1 MAAGIDGISDKEF
14 NMVELAIMSLLITL
28 CLERNSVNLQT
39 LYSELELVT
48 RESDRSDAKAHC
60 FRQ

>member
-1 MAAGIDGISDKEF
+1 MFYLSI
-14 NMVELAIMSLLITL
+14 LSLLITL

-48 RESDRSDAKAHC
+48 RESDSSDAKAHC
-60 FRQ
+60 FGQWSQ

>member
-1 MAAGIDGISDKEF
+1 
-14 NMVELAIMSLLITL
+14 MVELAIMSLLITL

-48 RESDRSDAKAHC
+48 CESDRTDAKAHC
-60 FRQ
+60 FRQWSQ